1 MVGKKPLKL
10 PEGVSVEIASQSVR
24 ATGPLGT
31 LSVELP
37 RGVEVKA
44 ENGEIALKKTPA
56 VSATV
61 FGLAFALLRNA
72 VAGVSQGFTKEL
84 ELVGVGYRAEKV
96 ADGLKLSLGFS
107 HPVNYQ
113 VPEGVSVE
121 VAENTKIKLSGI
133 DKGLVA
139 QTAAEIHKL
148 RPPEPYKGKG
158 IRYAQEV
165 VRRKQGKVVKAA
177 AGGAGGTA

>member
-10 PEGVSVEIASQSVR
+10 PEGVTVEIQGPAVR
-24 ATGPLGT
+24 AAGPLGM
-31 LSVELP
+31 LIVNLP
-37 RGVEVKA
+37 SGISAESENREVV
-44 ENGEIALKKTPA
+44 LKKGSS
-56 VSATV
+56 VSAAV
-61 FGLAFALLRNA
+61 FGLAFALVRNA
-72 VAGVSQGFTKEL
+72 VEGVSQGFTKEL

-96 ADGLKLSLGFS
+96 AGGLKLSLGFS
-107 HPVNYQ
+107 HPVEFAI
-113 VPEGVSVE
+113 PEGVSVE
-121 VAENTKIKLSGI
+121 VPENTKIKLSGI

-139 QTAAEIHKL
+139 QTAANIRKL

-177 AGGAGGTA
+177 TGGGTA